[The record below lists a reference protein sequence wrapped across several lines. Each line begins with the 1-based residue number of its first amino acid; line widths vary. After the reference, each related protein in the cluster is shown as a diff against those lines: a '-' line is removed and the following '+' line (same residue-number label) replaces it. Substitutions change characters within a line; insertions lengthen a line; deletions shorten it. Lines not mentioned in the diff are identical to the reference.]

1 MTCKGL
7 QDFYNMALPLLMTVM
22 KYSMPHLNQDLE
34 EVNKEFS
41 KLAFNKTSFT
51 IMREL
56 STW

>member
-1 MTCKGL
+1 
-7 QDFYNMALPLLMTVM
+7 MALPLLMTVM

-51 IMREL
+51 IIREL

>member
-7 QDFYNMALPLLMTVM
+7 QEFYNMALPLLMTVM

>member
-7 QDFYNMALPLLMTVM
+7 QDFYNLALPLLMTVM